1 MKKLFKKNHWSSEDK
16 ILAAVGVVAAVGLFV
31 VAKQRR
37 AAVATAGLRGLR
49 GMGAYF
55 VDPVLQPIN
64 GLGFVRHW

>member
-1 MKKLFKKNHWSSEDK
+1 MKKLFRKNHWSTGDK
-16 ILAAVGVVAAVGLFV
+16 MIAVGGVVAAVGVLV
-31 VAKQRR
+31 MMKQRR

-64 GLGFVRHW
+64 GLGYVRHW